1 MTEKMDTD
9 NSIVRSSRDSGELDP
24 LLVLITSLAE
34 GVRAASELPKGKN
47 DEFANDKDKKKDDE
61 DDDDDDEFSFQMA
74 FLEFR
79 TLITQARR
87 RIATIVNDALKV
99 VLLGTDTKEEVVRES
114 DGTRD
119 IVTNLYSSQLSRLI
133 SQRSEI
139 ENKNQPKENNKEVD
153 WEKCKEMCDLLWE
166 EIEQYIRS
174 TQSTASSRGMAN
186 MNTNNKQ
193 HPQQQQQQ
201 HKFHTIIS
209 KICTMEKSQITHH
222 FSKDIC
228 TVINSR
234 TIPFQPKLTTKPFAI
249 LPLDL
254 NTTIPGH
261 GIPSCTKKLSK
272 EAGGDEDEH
281 YLVAPKVH
289 HPHPYETEIN
299 QFVPRAWQLQLPNL
313 ISQESKHPAQQNSSS
328 SSSLSGSLLPPFTLI
343 DTEDALTQFV
353 SEIKKHQIREI
364 AVDLEAHSY
373 RSFLGFVCL
382 MQLTVR
388 WPTSDHTIC
397 KDILIDTLAL
407 RQSIGP
413 KLLPIF
419 VNPDICKIMHGA
431 DSDVV
436 WLQRD
441 FGIYV
446 VNLFDTHQAAIE
458 LSLPSRSLAS
468 LLQRYAHV
476 TVDKAHQ
483 LSDWR
488 QRPLPAEM
496 LQYAQSDTH
505 YLIDIYDAMRRDLMK
520 RSATAGDTT
529 SSVIHVLDQSRQI
542 CLRRCTNEPF
552 YPQGWKSL
560 LLLNA
565 KNSKKGHTQRQVQ
578 LHLNQQQ
585 QQCLSMLWDWRD
597 STARKHD
604 ESTAYVCPNHVLVK
618 IAQRLPKSLSELVRL
633 VNPIPDL
640 IKTYSSEIVDFV
652 QQSSRPYVVDS
663 KVSTLT
669 SKGIS
674 PIQSRAGTPDEV
686 QVQYDD
692 VPLNTIPIPLA
703 VSQSL
708 QFIPPGSDDDES
720 DSQLHEV
727 IPIAKRRRT
736 LETHPLNANFICTKY
751 TPHSLELSSMQD
763 QGRGVYVDGA
773 IQITKDSIKDETF
786 AKDKMQS
793 IIISNRIRSSL
804 EVHKNLFNL
813 VLPSTNFSSL
823 NPLKDAEK
831 PVSVSCDIN
840 DVITPPS
847 LDDEIP
853 VSLNEA
859 YNVSNLKAKRSSSP
873 SYSVDM
879 KRRQRDTVD
888 VQESKVHQPTAKR
901 KTDPSSV
908 IEPYDYSKT
917 KSMGLLTDNSTG
929 ASLSSNPF
937 FAGVAASLSTHELS
951 ITQKQAGT
959 VTKEKRERKS
969 SNYIDRAPK
978 SSSEKSFVY
987 RSEGR

>member
-1 MTEKMDTD
+1 MMTEKMDTD
-9 NSIVRSSRDSGELDP
+9 NSIAGSSHVSGELDP

-34 GVRAASELPKGKN
+34 GARAASKLPKGKN
-47 DEFANDKDKKKDDE
+47 DEFANEKDDEE

-79 TLITQARR
+79 TSISQARGH
-87 RIATIVNDALKV
+87 IATIVNDALKV

-114 DGTRD
+114 EGARD

-133 SQRSEI
+133 SQRSEK
-139 ENKNQPKENNKEVD
+139 ENRNQPKENNKEVD
-153 WEKCKEMCDLLWE
+153 WEKCKEICDLLLE
-166 EIEQYIRS
+166 DIEQYIRS
-174 TQSTASSRGMAN
+174 TQSTASPRGMVN
-186 MNTNNKQ
+186 VNTYTKQ
-193 HPQQQQQQ
+193 HPQQQQQQQQQ

-209 KICTMEKSQITHH
+209 NICTMEKSQITHH

-234 TIPFQPKLTTKPFAI
+234 TIPFRPKLTTKPFAI
-249 LPLDL
+249 VPLDL
-254 NTTIPGH
+254 TTTIPGH

-272 EAGGDEDEH
+272 EEGDEDEH

-299 QFVPRAWQLQLPNL
+299 QFVPRVWQLQSPNL
-313 ISQESKHPAQQNSSS
+313 VSQESKHPKQQQNYSSS

-353 SEIKKHQIREI
+353 SEIDKYQIREI

-388 WPTSDHTIC
+388 WPASDHTIC

-529 SSVIHVLDQSRQI
+529 SSVIHVLDQSRHI

-552 YPQGWKSL
+552 YPQGWKNL
-560 LLLNA
+560 LLPRA
-565 KNSKKGHTQRQVQ
+565 KHSKKGHTQRQVQ

-618 IAQRLPKSLSELVRL
+618 IAQKQPKSLSELVRL

-640 IKTYSSEIVDFV
+640 IKTYSSDIIDFI
-652 QQSSRPYVVDS
+652 QQSSRPYIVDS
-663 KVSTLT
+663 KVTTL
-669 SKGIS
+669 
-674 PIQSRAGTPDEV
+674 QSRTDTPDEV
-686 QVQYDD
+686 QVEYDD
-692 VPLNTIPIPLA
+692 IPLNTIPTPLA

-708 QFIPPGSDDDES
+708 KFIPPGSDEDES
-720 DSQLHEV
+720 DSQFHELL
-727 IPIAKRRRT
+727 PIAKRRRT

-751 TPHSLELSSMQD
+751 TPHSLELSSIQD

-773 IQITKDSIKDETF
+773 IQITKDSSKDETF
-786 AKDKMQS
+786 SNDKMQS
-793 IIISNRIRSSL
+793 IRIANRIRSSL
-804 EVHKNLFNL
+804 EGHKNLFNL
-813 VLPSTNFSSL
+813 VLPSTIFLSS
-823 NPLKDAEK
+823 NPSKDAEK
-831 PVSVSCDIN
+831 PVSVRGDIN

-847 LDDEIP
+847 LDDEVP

-859 YNVSNLKAKRSSSP
+859 YNVSNLKAKRSSLSSP
-873 SYSVDM
+873 SYSAVM
-879 KRRQRDTVD
+879 KQRQRDPVEA
-888 VQESKVHQPTAKR
+888 QESKAHQPTTKS
-901 KTDPSSV
+901 KTDVSSV

-917 KSMGLLTDNSTG
+917 KSMGLLINKSTG

-937 FAGVAASLSTHELS
+937 FSGVAASLSTHEFLT
-951 ITQKQAGT
+951 TQKQAGT
-959 VTKEKRERKS
+959 VTNEKREKRS
-969 SNYIDRAPK
+969 SNYVDRAPK
-978 SSSEKSFVY
+978 STSEKSFVY
-987 RSEGR
+987 RR